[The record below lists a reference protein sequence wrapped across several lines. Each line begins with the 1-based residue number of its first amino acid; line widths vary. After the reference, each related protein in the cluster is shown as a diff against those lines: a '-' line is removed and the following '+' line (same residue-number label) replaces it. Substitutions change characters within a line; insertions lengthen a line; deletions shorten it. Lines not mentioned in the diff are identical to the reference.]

1 MRGGFSAVMSSL
13 HAWAPGNKIRLCAL
27 IGQKH
32 RHHESFCIQDDTL
45 SEFMERMVE
54 RDPMPAYPSPP
65 SKAKAKDKDKAPRRE
80 SDVFRA
86 RAEQI
91 HRDPPQLVLGHI
103 ENALDRAAKMSAHD
117 DKSFAES
124 MDAIDSEWGDTG
136 AADYSHTRHLQP
148 ALPKRSAPFVEAYIG
163 ADTYRRAQL
172 AIEDIALQRKRINVI
187 IASCKNKD
195 AQLQKLSD
203 SILHEYAAYE
213 KAMEVMNGAAET
225 LDGTEEWHADVLKRR
240 AMIMMKND
248 RDYQV
253 FLHDQEERNLIGPGP
268 GSSSRGI
275 AAFPY
280 GQFGMPFNFPGY
292 YFGMPPNVTNMPNMM
307 DMGHLYGTPGQQ
319 YGYNTSE

>member
-1 MRGGFSAVMSSL
+1 M
-13 HAWAPGNKIRLCAL
+13 
-27 IGQKH
+27 
-32 RHHESFCIQDDTL
+32 T
-45 SEFMERMVE
+45 
-54 RDPMPAYPSPP
+54 
-65 SKAKAKDKDKAPRRE
+65 
-80 SDVFRA
+80 
-86 RAEQI
+86 
-91 HRDPPQLVLGHI
+91 
-103 ENALDRAAKMSAHD
+103 
-117 DKSFAES
+117 
-124 MDAIDSEWGDTG
+124 
-136 AADYSHTRHLQP
+136 
-148 ALPKRSAPFVEAYIG
+148 PFVEAYIG

-187 IASCKNKD
+187 IASCKNKN

-225 LDGTEEWHADVLKRR
+225 LDATEEWHAYVLKRR
-240 AMIMMKND
+240 ATMKND

-253 FLHDQEERNLIGPGP
+253 FLHDQEEGNLMGPGP

-275 AAFPY
+275 AAGFGDVPAAFPY

-307 DMGHLYGTPGQQ
+307 DMGHLYRTPGQQ